1 MIAFG
6 ALKMSSGLNQCGGEK
21 HINEQQHATAGLKV
35 KKRSGCCPARRYLI
49 WNGPLRFLGSV
60 KQPTCQTLEVGRR
73 FLAANQMRTGPT
85 LGLNS
90 ANVTFIGPIS
100 NYPRHMEEGRLSEIP
115 ASPPPKKNP
124 GVAVIM
130 PGEAE
135 ASFIAE
141 PTTPVETAPN
151 NSSHPDRSQE
161 ESSGTILIA
170 HTKT

>member
-1 MIAFG
+1 MSTLCSSDYYRYNPSDGRCVSRQTNSVFYFVTSIV
-6 ALKMSSGLNQCGGEK
+6 ALLILTSVVMFC
-21 HINEQQHATAGLKV
+21 V
-35 KKRSGCCPARRYLI
+35 CCVCLRR
-49 WNGPLRFLGSV
+49 
-60 KQPTCQTLEVGRR
+60 RR